1 MKDEVILVTE
11 DDVEVGHCEKL
22 KAHIDGKLH
31 RAFSLMIA
39 KKTAE
44 GHEFLLQKRASGK
57 YHSGGKWSNS
67 CCSHPRPGEA
77 LEDAVQRRVGEELGT
92 SKLLQL
98 TSLGSFIYQAQLEN
112 NLTEHE
118 LDHIFLSLT
127 NQLLLAPNA
136 SEVSEVEWFSIE
148 SIQEKLH
155 QQPEA
160 FTVWFPDVFYKVVEH
175 LKVESESVDK
185 RQFTNKI

>member
-39 KKTAE
+39 KKTVD
-44 GHEFLLQKRASGK
+44 GYEFLLQKRASGK

-77 LEDAVQRRVGEELGT
+77 LESAVSASCWRGARYQQAIKTQLSRV
-92 SKLLQL
+92 
-98 TSLGSFIYQAQLEN
+98 I
-112 NLTEHE
+112 H
-118 LDHIFLSLT
+118 LSST
-127 NQLLLAPNA
+127 TR
-136 SEVSEVEWFSIE
+136 
-148 SIQEKLH
+148 K
-155 QQPEA
+155 QPYRA
-160 FTVWFPDVFYKVVEH
+160 
-175 LKVESESVDK
+175 
-185 RQFTNKI
+185 

>member
-1 MKDEVILVTE
+1 MKDEVILVSK

-22 KAHIDGKLH
+22 KAHIDGELH

-39 KKTAE
+39 KKTAD
-44 GHEFLLQKRASGK
+44 GYEFLLQKRACGK

-77 LEDAVQRRVGEELGT
+77 LESAVQRRVGEELGI
-92 SKLLQL
+92 SQPLRL
-98 TSLGSFIYQAQLEN
+98 TSLGSFIYQAQLEH

-118 LDHIFLSLT
+118 LDHIFLSFT
-127 NQLLLAPNA
+127 NQLLLAPNE

-148 SIQEKLH
+148 SIQEMLH

-160 FTVWFPDVFYKVVEH
+160 FTVWFPDVFFKVVEYF
-175 LKVESESVDK
+175 KVESESAD
-185 RQFTNKI
+185 

>member
-39 KKTAE
+39 KKTVD
-44 GHEFLLQKRASGK
+44 GYEFLLQKRACGK

-77 LEDAVQRRVGEELGT
+77 LESAVGEELGT

-98 TSLGSFIYQAQLEN
+98 TSLGAFIYQAQLEN

-118 LDHIFLSLT
+118 LDHIFLSFT
-127 NQLLLAPNA
+127 NQPLLAPNE

-148 SIQEKLH
+148 SIQEMLH

-160 FTVWFPDVFYKVVEH
+160 FTVWFPDVFFKVVEH
-175 LKVESESVDK
+175 LKLESESA
-185 RQFTNKI
+185 N

>member
-22 KAHIDGKLH
+22 KAHKDGKLH
-31 RAFSLMIA
+31 RAFSLMFA

-44 GHEFLLQKRASGK
+44 GYEFLLQKRAHGK

-77 LEDAVQRRVGEELGT
+77 LENAVQRRVGEELGI
-92 SKLLQL
+92 SQPLRL

-112 NLTEHE
+112 DLTEHE
-118 LDHIFLSLT
+118 LDHIFLSFIKQPLI
-127 NQLLLAPNA
+127 APDA
-136 SEVSEVEWFSIE
+136 SEVSEVEWFSTE
-148 SIQEKLH
+148 SIQETLH

-160 FTVWFPDVFYKVVEH
+160 FTVWFPDVFYKLVEH
-175 LKVESESVDK
+175 LKMESESADS
-185 RQFTNKI
+185 RQFSK

>member
-22 KAHIDGKLH
+22 KAHKDGKLH

-39 KKTAE
+39 RKTAE
-44 GHEFLLQKRASGK
+44 GYEFLLQKRAYGK

-77 LEDAVQRRVGEELGT
+77 LENAVQRRVGEELGI
-92 SKLLQL
+92 SQPLRL

-112 NLTEHE
+112 DLTEHE
-118 LDHIFLSLT
+118 LDHVFLSFIK
-127 NQLLLAPNA
+127 QPLLAPNA
-136 SEVSEVEWFSIE
+136 SEVSEVEWFSTE
-148 SIQEKLH
+148 SIQETLH

-160 FTVWFPDVFYKVVEH
+160 FTVWFPDVFYKLVEY
-175 LKVESESVDK
+175 LKMESESADS
-185 RQFTNKI
+185 RQFSK